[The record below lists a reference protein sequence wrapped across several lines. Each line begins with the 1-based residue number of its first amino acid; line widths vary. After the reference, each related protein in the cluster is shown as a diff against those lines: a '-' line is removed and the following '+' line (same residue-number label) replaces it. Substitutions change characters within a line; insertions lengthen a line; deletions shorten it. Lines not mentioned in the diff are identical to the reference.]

1 MGELPGNYQSKD
13 IVGGVAACEH
23 KEISDNDAKYLA
35 GIFEMGGGMS
45 MRPKNSSLYS
55 DTKWP
60 LDMCVVSKVYFND
73 NNEEVLVDLKRKFGG
88 DVVKVKDK
96 KSWRWIAQDLQATE
110 ILERVRPYAP
120 YRSPQID
127 AFSRLWDGITID
139 TQLEL
144 AEAFTEHLHGL
155 KDYPDAGAYKAL
167 VKDPDFLRGVYAARG
182 AQYSYKTD
190 EILRFN
196 SQNISLM
203 AALGQEFGL
212 EPIPV
217 MGSKT
222 QREPQDV
229 VPVSFVIDIRNSTR
243 EHFLERIF
251 PAAA

>member
-1 MGELPGNYQSKD
+1 MGELPGNYHIKD
-13 IVGGVAACEH
+13 LVQGVKTER
-23 KEISDNDAKYLA
+23 KEISDRDARYLA

-45 MRPKNSSLYS
+45 MRPKNSSRYPA
-55 DTKWP
+55 TKWP

-73 NNEEVLVDLKRKFGG
+73 NNQDALLDLKGMFGG

-96 KSWRWIAQDLQATE
+96 NSWRWIAQDLQATE
-110 ILERVRPYAP
+110 ILERIRPYAP
-120 YRSPQID
+120 FRSPQID

-139 TQLEL
+139 KQLEL
-144 AEAFTEHLHGL
+144 AEAFTQHLHGL
-155 KDYPDAGAYKAL
+155 KDYPDVEAYRDL

-182 AQYSYKTD
+182 AQYRYKTD

-203 AALGQEFGL
+203 TALGQEFGL

-217 MGSKT
+217 VGMQT

-229 VPVSFVIDIRNSTR
+229 VPVSFVIDIRNSTK
-243 EHFLERIF
+243 EHFLERIAL
-251 PAAA
+251 PVT